1 MGPLA
6 LAAIPA
12 GIYAGAQLA
21 GGAMSSSA
29 NAREAARNR
38 AFQREMRAT
47 QWQTTVE
54 DLRKAGLNPALA
66 YSQGPAGNLAGSTM
80 DVGQFGEGVRAAG
93 DVVSKG
99 LQIASARADVRQ
111 RVADAERAQYEATI
125 AGEGSKQARYKT
137 LMDEFTI
144 GATPQNFHTIDPKSP
159 FASQVEQ
166 YRLRAQQMG
175 LSMKEL
181 EAMAKMWKDLGEA
194 GKVMQFLLPI
204 FTLLLRARF

>member
-12 GIYAGAQLA
+12 GIYAGAQIA

-29 NAREAARNR
+29 NAKEAARNR
-38 AFQREMRAT
+38 AFQKEMRAT
-47 QWQTTVE
+47 QWQTSVE

-80 DVGQFGEGVRAAG
+80 DVGQVGEGVRAAG
-93 DVVSKG
+93 DAVSKG
-99 LQIASARADVRQ
+99 MQVSSARLALQQQAADV
-111 RVADAERAQYEATI
+111 ERAQYEATI

-137 LMDEFTI
+137 LMDAYTI
-144 GATPQNFHTIDPKSP
+144 GAGPGNFHEIDPKSP

-175 LSMKEL
+175 LSMREL
-181 EAMAKMWKDLGEA
+181 EAMAKMWKDFGEG
-194 GKVMQFLLPI
+194 GKVMQFLLPF
-204 FTLLLRARF
+204 FTLLLRSRF